1 MVAAVRNEARD
12 LANFESDLQIITI
25 DTMQAAATKILPTS
39 PSSSYRRPTYP
50 FYSFRRLPPC
60 AVFPIFPQDFLRPRT
75 LLKPSYEM
83 GRMRSR
89 RRNVPGRTWP
99 KEERTGGGGD
109 GAASSSPRLTRR
121 RRRLRVAQALVT
133 LSLSRASWIFFP
145 RVWWGEFFSKTSKE
159 ELDGMG
165 RVVIPTGAKRR
176 PKIRRAGKKPRRLET
191 RHRAAIQA
199 DPCLLGIKRTR
210 PKWGEMVLK
219 LS

>member
-1 MVAAVRNEARD
+1 VLRTKTGNKLSRSLFNTNGYCQDAHYYKPILSFNLAGMVAAVRNEARD

-121 RRRLRVAQALVT
+121 HRRLRVAQALVT
-133 LSLSRASWIFFP
+133 LSLSRASWIFFHGSG
-145 RVWWGEFFSKTSKE
+145 GENFFPGQARKSW
-159 ELDGMG
+159 
-165 RVVIPTGAKRR
+165 TGW
-176 PKIRRAGKKPRRLET
+176 AGL
-191 RHRAAIQA
+191 
-199 DPCLLGIKRTR
+199 
-210 PKWGEMVLK
+210 
-219 LS
+219 